1 MNQDNHDKL
10 LVRYLLVFM
19 AVWLILLTVIPSVF
33 YTVLPL
39 DTLETIMWSHPFSMG
54 NAKHPPLAAWLAGIF
69 TVVFAHTD
77 FAMYL
82 LSQVMLVVGFVYVY
96 RLGKEFF
103 STEKAV
109 FSVILLSTII
119 FYTFDSAKFNV
130 NLPHMALWPMMT
142 FYCCRAVKNDRLAD
156 WLLFGVASA
165 LSVLSK
171 FFGFALLL
179 ALFLFI
185 VTGRDTRKYFRR
197 PGPYAAFGI
206 FLLVLTPYLVWL
218 VRNDFPP
225 FTYIASRVSEEKLN
239 PLLNFF
245 RILGESLYPLA
256 MPLVLLW
263 LTMDHPVRSLLGFRL
278 RDLRP
283 SDPVAAR
290 LAVCVQFTPIA
301 LLTVM
306 AGTGMTID
314 SMWEYPVYFITGF
327 FLMAFWKDAVSFR
340 EFKKLFFVLMALFV
354 LVQASDVYYW
364 FTKTRL
370 RGHFVA
376 REFAST
382 AQDFYRGQTGR
393 DIPLAF
399 GEMWFAGCVMQYL
412 PSHPYA
418 GSDED
423 PYDEFR
429 FRSVLENE
437 GALGVYL
444 DEEGRTKLANAL
456 KFDRDELASISKEFV
471 FRYQAPFGKLKE
483 RQVFLAI
490 IPPRKDA
497 PQQEAPVQ
505 AQE

>member
-1 MNQDNHDKL
+1 MNQDNHDRR
-10 LVRYLLVFM
+10 LVRYLILFM
-19 AVWLILLTVIPSVF
+19 AVWLVLLTAIPSIL
-33 YTVLPL
+33 YTALPL
-39 DTLETIMWSHPFSMG
+39 DTVETVMWSHPFSMG
-54 NAKHPPLAAWLAGIF
+54 NAKHPPLAAWLAGLF
-69 TVVFAHTD
+69 TVAFAHTD

-82 LSQVMLVVGFVYVY
+82 LSQVMMVTGFVYLY

-109 FSVILLSTII
+109 FSVILLSTVI

-142 FYCCRAVKNDRLAD
+142 FYCCRAVKYDRMRD
-156 WLLFGVASA
+156 WILFGVVSA

-171 FFGFALLL
+171 FFGLALLL
-179 ALFLFI
+179 ALFLFV

-197 PGPYAAFGI
+197 PGPYAAFAV
-206 FLLVLTPYLVWL
+206 FLLVLSPYIVWL

-225 FTYIASRVSEEKLN
+225 FTYIVDRVSEEKLN
-239 PLLNFF
+239 PVTNFF
-245 RILGESLYPLA
+245 SILGESLYPLA
-256 MPLVLLW
+256 MPLLLLW
-263 LTMDHPVRSLLGFRL
+263 ITMDRPFRSLLGFRP

-283 SDPVAAR
+283 SDPAAAR
-290 LAVCVQFTPIA
+290 LALCVQFTPIA
-301 LLTVM
+301 LLTIM

-327 FLMAFWKDAVSFR
+327 FLMAFWKDTVSLR
-340 EFKKLFFVLMALFV
+340 EFRKLFFILMTLFV

-364 FTKTRL
+364 FTRTRL

-376 REFAST
+376 REFAAA
-382 AQDFYRGQTGR
+382 AQDFYRERTGR

-429 FRSVLENE
+429 FRSVLDNE

-444 DEEGRTKLANAL
+444 REAERLRLAKALGLDPDEIKANS
-456 KFDRDELASISKEFV
+456 REYV
-471 FRYQAPFGKLKE
+471 FRYCAPFGKPKD
-483 RQVFLAI
+483 RSVFLVV
-490 IPPRKDA
+490 IPPRKHA
-497 PQQEAPVQ
+497 PRTALPQ
-505 AQE
+505 ARD

>member
-1 MNQDNHDKL
+1 MNLDNHDKR

-69 TVVFAHTD
+69 TIVFAHTD

-82 LSQVMLVVGFVYVY
+82 LSQVMLIIGFVYLY

-119 FYTFDSAKFNV
+119 FYSFDSAKFNV

-142 FYCCRAVKNDRLAD
+142 FYCCRAVKNDRIAD
-156 WLLFGVASA
+156 WLLFGAVSA

-197 PGPYAAFGI
+197 PGPYLAFVV
-206 FLLVLTPYLVWL
+206 FLVILAPYLVWL

-225 FTYIASRVSEEKLN
+225 FTYLAGRVTEEKLN
-239 PLLNFF
+239 PVVNFLN
-245 RILGESLYPLA
+245 ILGESLYPLA
-256 MPLVLLW
+256 MPLLLLW
-263 LTMDHPVRSLLGFRL
+263 LTMDRPIRSLLDFRPKK
-278 RDLRP
+278 DLRP
-283 SDPVAAR
+283 ADPVAAR
-290 LAVCVQFTPIA
+290 LAVCVQFTPIVM
-301 LLTVM
+301 LTLM
-306 AGTGMTID
+306 AGTGMVID

-327 FLMAFWKDAVSFR
+327 FLMAFWKDEISLR
-340 EFKKLFFVLMALFV
+340 EFKKLFYVLMALFV
-354 LVQASDVYYW
+354 LVQLSDVGYW
-364 FTKTRL
+364 FTRTRN
-370 RGHFVA
+370 RGHFNA
-376 REFAST
+376 REFAT
-382 AQDFYRGQTGR
+382 KANEFYREQTGR
-393 DIPLAF
+393 DVPVAF
-399 GEMWFAGCVMQYL
+399 GSMWYAGCVMQYL
-412 PSHPYA
+412 PYHPYA
-418 GSDED
+418 GSAED

-429 FRSVLENE
+429 FRSVLDNV
-437 GALGVYL
+437 GALGVFL
-444 DEEGRTKLANAL
+444 DDEDAAQLADTLKIDENELKKNARMFTFTY
-456 KFDRDELASISKEFV
+456 K
-471 FRYQAPFGKLKE
+471 APYGKLKE
-483 RQVFLAI
+483 RNIFFVA
-490 IPPRKDA
+490 IPPRKGNPGSERPA
-497 PQQEAPVQ
+497 N
-505 AQE
+505 